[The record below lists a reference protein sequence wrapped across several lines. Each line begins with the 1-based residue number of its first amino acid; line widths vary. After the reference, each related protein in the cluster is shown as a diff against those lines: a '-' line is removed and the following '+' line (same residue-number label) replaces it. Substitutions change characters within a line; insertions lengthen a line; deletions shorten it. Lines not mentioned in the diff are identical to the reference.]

1 MYTTTERA
9 TTSTVTHGTTVF
21 ERHLSGS
28 RRTWLRAI
36 AEANAL
42 LLRDRS
48 EGRRNWEKRY
58 FGNDCLH
65 HDSFRQL
72 QQRGWGG
79 STCHHVTFLSYLFM
93 VSSFVSHLYRRI
105 GTR

>member
-42 LLRDRS
+42 LGID
-48 EGRRNWEKRY
+48 
-58 FGNDCLH
+58 FD
-65 HDSFRQL
+65 
-72 QQRGWGG
+72 
-79 STCHHVTFLSYLFM
+79 V
-93 VSSFVSHLYRRI
+93 RI
-105 GTR
+105 FNCCVDGCFDYG